1 MIKTFLAT
9 DLTIDTGV
17 QELLLKA
24 RDEGIETAFDRA
36 RQQEPQCKFGLAG
49 VCCRRCM
56 VGPCRVS
63 FSDKGAKRGVCGA
76 TADQIVARNLL
87 TLIVDGAAPHV
98 EHAREVAQTL
108 LEVAEGKAPYEI
120 KGKDKLMKIAQG
132 LGLTLDGKSMNEV
145 AEEVA
150 LIALQDF
157 QKQSGVANWLSLRAH
172 DKSVKTWEKLNILPR
187 NAHLEIANAIN
198 KAAMGCDSDPL
209 NLLLGIMTMALVE
222 GYDGLHLSTDLS
234 DVLFGTPK
242 LVKAQYNMGV
252 IKEDYVN
259 IAVHGHIPMVSEKVV
274 EWSRKLNGEAKTLG
288 AKGINVI
295 GICCSANE
303 LLMRQGVSVATNFA
317 SQELAIV
324 TGALEAMVVDAQC
337 IMPGLQKVAE
347 CYHTELIS
355 TLPMIKIE
363 GSSHVEFTPANA
375 DKMGEEIVRK
385 ALGRYTE
392 RDLVKLQIPKGTVD
406 AYAGFSVE
414 QIIELLS
421 KINQE
426 DPLQPFIQAL
436 TDGDILGVVAIV
448 GCNNPRL
455 KQDWANTEV
464 AKELLKHNVLI
475 VTTGCSAHSLGKNGL
490 LSPDGIEYC
499 GPQLANVLKTIGEAN
514 ELPSL
519 PPAWH
524 MGSCVD
530 NSRVD
535 DLLVALANRVGV
547 GVRDLPV
554 AGSSPEPQS
563 PKALAI
569 GTFFIAQ
576 GVDVHIGLNAPISGS
591 PFVENALTADK
602 GDFAVTTDELF
613 GGKLIYEEDPIK
625 AAHLLIQRIIKKRK
639 ALGLQSPNLEF

>member
-24 RDEGIETAFDRA
+24 RDEGNETAFDRA
-36 RQQEPQCKFGLAG
+36 RQQEPRCKFGLAG

-56 VGPCRVS
+56 MGPCRIS

-172 DKSVKTWEKLNILPR
+172 DKSVETWGKLNILPR

-295 GICCSANE
+295 GICCI
-303 LLMRQGVSVATNFA
+303 QGRA
-317 SQELAIV
+317 
-324 TGALEAMVVDAQC
+324 C
-337 IMPGLQKVAE
+337 
-347 CYHTELIS
+347 
-355 TLPMIKIE
+355 
-363 GSSHVEFTPANA
+363 
-375 DKMGEEIVRK
+375 
-385 ALGRYTE
+385 
-392 RDLVKLQIPKGTVD
+392 
-406 AYAGFSVE
+406 
-414 QIIELLS
+414 
-421 KINQE
+421 
-426 DPLQPFIQAL
+426 
-436 TDGDILGVVAIV
+436 
-448 GCNNPRL
+448 
-455 KQDWANTEV
+455 
-464 AKELLKHNVLI
+464 
-475 VTTGCSAHSLGKNGL
+475 
-490 LSPDGIEYC
+490 
-499 GPQLANVLKTIGEAN
+499 
-514 ELPSL
+514 PSCHH
-519 PPAWH
+519 P
-524 MGSCVD
+524 
-530 NSRVD
+530 
-535 DLLVALANRVGV
+535 
-547 GVRDLPV
+547 
-554 AGSSPEPQS
+554 
-563 PKALAI
+563 
-569 GTFFIAQ
+569 
-576 GVDVHIGLNAPISGS
+576 
-591 PFVENALTADK
+591 
-602 GDFAVTTDELF
+602 
-613 GGKLIYEEDPIK
+613 
-625 AAHLLIQRIIKKRK
+625 
-639 ALGLQSPNLEF
+639 